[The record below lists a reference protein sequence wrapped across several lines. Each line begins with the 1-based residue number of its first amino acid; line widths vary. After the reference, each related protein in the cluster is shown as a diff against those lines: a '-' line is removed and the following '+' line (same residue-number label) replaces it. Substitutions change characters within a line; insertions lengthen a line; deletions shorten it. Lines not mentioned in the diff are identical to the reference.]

1 MSEPLCPR
9 GSEWRR
15 WDLQVHTPFSA
26 LNNGFGQDFNHYAK
40 TVFETAVENKIAVI
54 GVTDY
59 FCIDGYKR
67 LLALRDDAVSLTDL
81 IGEDHADAAR
91 RILLVPN
98 IELRTSVIV
107 TRPGHSDS
115 RVNFHVLF
123 SEKVDP
129 DTIGEHFLRELKFT
143 AEANPDHVDERWSLT
158 SQNLKALGSR
168 LKTEHKEFQKLSDLY
183 VGMSNAVV
191 SHEEVTK
198 TLERQASRFQDK
210 FLLLTPVDEDLSECS
225 WDGQAHLT
233 RKLFIQ
239 KSHMLLSANG
249 NTRLFGL
256 GLKHASV
263 HDFIKEFKTLKPC
276 VHGSDAHSYD
286 TLFEPAE
293 RRYLWIK
300 ADPTFEGLK
309 QVLHEPEDRVFI
321 GSLPTSLQRASSRPT
336 KVVDSV
342 EITKTPGAG
351 ILEEWFNCSLPL
363 NAELVAIIGNKGN
376 GKSALADVLG
386 LLGNTPRHQSFGFL
400 KADRFRDPKNNKA
413 RHFQASLRWADGSS
427 EGPVSLAADPDAEAV
442 EKVRYVAQNYL
453 EEICNEVGLGKD
465 SRFQAE
471 LQQVIFSHVEDSER
485 LGFETLDQL
494 LEHKSEEVSKGIDI
508 LVGELTEI
516 NASIVAQEERLTA
529 KHRKTLDLQ
538 LAEKR
543 RESDAHDQAKPAPV
557 VKPEDDPGSKQQS
570 QQTTADIEAKR
581 QSLRELEASIRE
593 LKAQDGR
600 LARRKSAAERLS
612 TKLKNLQRQVEVSLS
627 EAAADLSEVGLTR
640 DQIVTFQVVS
650 APIDEVIHQ
659 VDVERAALTAE
670 LDPDR
675 PDSRE
680 SRRAATEKGIENL
693 QESLSAPHRL
703 YQEYLQQ
710 LKEWEAAR
718 GDILGSAHQPGTIR
732 FLEQAIRDLDGAPKE
747 LRALAKARDRK
758 ALEILREKQRL
769 RKYYEDYYGSVQEF
783 LSSHH
788 LAASDT
794 FKVTFTVTIVQSGF
808 AESFLGQINQ
818 RKLGYFAGVEEGA
831 AALKRLT
838 DSTDW
843 NSGRSTIRF
852 ARQVVARLKN
862 DGGNKRDV
870 HEQLMQGR
878 TVQALYDFIFSFGYL
893 SPIYKLTWDGKGL
906 EQLSPGERGNLLLI
920 FYLLVA
926 RDDIPLV
933 IDQPEENLDN
943 QTVVRTL
950 VPCIK
955 DAKKRR
961 QIVMVTHNPNLAVVC
976 DAEQVIYAEIH
987 KERLNEVSYVGGSIE
1002 DPVINQRIV
1011 DVLEGTRPAFDK
1023 RDARYQP

>member
-67 LLALRDDAVSLTDL
+67 LLALRDDAASLTDL

-158 SQNLKALGSR
+158 SSNLKALGSR

-263 HDFIKEFKTLKPC
+263 HDFIKEFKTIKPC

-321 GSLPTSLQRASSRPT
+321 GSIPTSLQRASSRPT

-342 EITKTPGAG
+342 EITKTPGAM

-400 KADRFRDPKNNKA
+400 KEDRFRDPKNNKA
-413 RHFQASLRWADGSS
+413 QHFQASLPMLGRW
-427 EGPVSLAADPDAEAV
+427 
-442 EKVRYVAQNYL
+442 
-453 EEICNEVGLGKD
+453 
-465 SRFQAE
+465 
-471 LQQVIFSHVEDSER
+471 
-485 LGFETLDQL
+485 
-494 LEHKSEEVSKGIDI
+494 
-508 LVGELTEI
+508 
-516 NASIVAQEERLTA
+516 
-529 KHRKTLDLQ
+529 
-538 LAEKR
+538 KR
-543 RESDAHDQAKPAPV
+543 
-557 VKPEDDPGSKQQS
+557 
-570 QQTTADIEAKR
+570 
-581 QSLRELEASIRE
+581 
-593 LKAQDGR
+593 
-600 LARRKSAAERLS
+600 
-612 TKLKNLQRQVEVSLS
+612 
-627 EAAADLSEVGLTR
+627 
-640 DQIVTFQVVS
+640 
-650 APIDEVIHQ
+650 
-659 VDVERAALTAE
+659 
-670 LDPDR
+670 
-675 PDSRE
+675 
-680 SRRAATEKGIENL
+680 
-693 QESLSAPHRL
+693 
-703 YQEYLQQ
+703 
-710 LKEWEAAR
+710 
-718 GDILGSAHQPGTIR
+718 
-732 FLEQAIRDLDGAPKE
+732 
-747 LRALAKARDRK
+747 
-758 ALEILREKQRL
+758 
-769 RKYYEDYYGSVQEF
+769 
-783 LSSHH
+783 
-788 LAASDT
+788 
-794 FKVTFTVTIVQSGF
+794 
-808 AESFLGQINQ
+808 
-818 RKLGYFAGVEEGA
+818 
-831 AALKRLT
+831 
-838 DSTDW
+838 
-843 NSGRSTIRF
+843 
-852 ARQVVARLKN
+852 
-862 DGGNKRDV
+862 
-870 HEQLMQGR
+870 
-878 TVQALYDFIFSFGYL
+878 
-893 SPIYKLTWDGKGL
+893 
-906 EQLSPGERGNLLLI
+906 
-920 FYLLVA
+920 
-926 RDDIPLV
+926 
-933 IDQPEENLDN
+933 
-943 QTVVRTL
+943 
-950 VPCIK
+950 
-955 DAKKRR
+955 
-961 QIVMVTHNPNLAVVC
+961 
-976 DAEQVIYAEIH
+976 
-987 KERLNEVSYVGGSIE
+987 
-1002 DPVINQRIV
+1002 
-1011 DVLEGTRPAFDK
+1011 
-1023 RDARYQP
+1023 

>member
-26 LNNGFGQDFNHYAK
+26 LNNGFGQDFDHYAK
-40 TVFETAVENKIAVI
+40 TVFEKAIENKIAVI

-59 FCIDGYKR
+59 FCIDGYKH
-67 LLALRDDAVSLTDL
+67 LLALRDDVASLSAL
-81 IGEDHADAAR
+81 IGEDHAAAAR

-107 TRPGHSDS
+107 TRPGRRDS

-123 SEKVDP
+123 SEEVGP
-129 DTIGEHFLRELKFT
+129 DTLDEHFLRELKFT
-143 AEANPDHVDERWSLT
+143 AEAYADHPDERWSLT
-158 SQNLKALGSR
+158 SPNLEELGSR
-168 LKTEHKEFQKLSDLY
+168 LKTEHKKFQEMSDLY
-183 VGMSNAVV
+183 VGMLNAVV
-191 SHEEVTK
+191 SHEDVTK

-210 FLLLTPVDEDLSECS
+210 FLLMTPADEDLSECS

-233 RKLFIQ
+233 RKLYIQ

-256 GLKHASV
+256 GLKHPSV
-263 HDFIKEFKTLKPC
+263 HDFINEFKTLKPC

-321 GSLPTSLQRASSRPT
+321 GTIPTSLQRASSRPT

-342 EITKTPGAG
+342 EIIKTSGAS

-386 LLGNTPRHQSFGFL
+386 LLGNTRRHQSFGFL
-400 KADRFRDPKNNKA
+400 KEDRFRDPKNNKA
-413 RHFQASLRWADGSS
+413 QHFQASLRWADGNA

-442 EKVRYVAQNYL
+442 EKVRYVPQSYL
-453 EEICNEVGLGKD
+453 EEICNEVGLGKN

-494 LEHKSEEVSKGIDI
+494 LEHKGEEVSKGIDI

-516 NASIVAQEERLTA
+516 NVSIVAQEERLTA

-538 LAEKR
+538 LAERR
-543 RESDAHDQAKPAPV
+543 RESDAHDQAKPTPV

-570 QQTTADIEAKR
+570 QQTTADIEAK
-581 QSLRELEASIRE
+581 QQFLQELEASIRK

-600 LARRKSAAERLS
+600 LARRKSAAERLA
-612 TKLKNLQRQVEVSLS
+612 TKLKNLQRQVETSLS
-627 EAAADLSEVGLTR
+627 EAAVDLSEVGLTR
-640 DQIVTFQVVS
+640 DQILTFQVVS
-650 APIDEVIHQ
+650 APIDEVIRR
-659 VDVERAALTAE
+659 VDIERAVLAAD
-670 LDPDR
+670 LDPAQ

-680 SRRAATEKGIENL
+680 SRRAAAAKEIENL
-693 QESLSAPHRL
+693 QESLSAPQRL

-710 LKEWEAAR
+710 LKEWEAVR
-718 GDILGSAHQPGTIR
+718 DDILGSTQQPGTIR
-732 FLEQAIRDLDGAPKE
+732 FLVQAILDLDGAPKE
-747 LRALAKARDRK
+747 LRSLTKARDRK

-769 RKYYEDYYGSVQEF
+769 RKYYEGYYRSVQEF
-783 LSSHH
+783 LSSHP
-788 LAASDT
+788 LAASDA
-794 FKVTFTVTIVQSGF
+794 FKVTFAVTIVQSRF
-808 AESFLGQINQ
+808 AESFFRQINQ
-818 RKLGYFAGVEEGA
+818 RKLGYFAGVKEGE

-843 NSGRSTIRF
+843 NSCLSTIRF
-852 ARQVVARLKN
+852 ARQVVACLKN
-862 DGGNKRDV
+862 DGGNERDV
-870 HEQLMQGR
+870 HEQLVQGL
-878 TVQALYDFIFSFGYL
+878 TVQALYDFIFSFEYL
-893 SPIYKLTWDGKGL
+893 SPIYRLTWEGKGL

-920 FYLLVA
+920 FYLLVD

-987 KERLNEVSYVGGSIE
+987 KEHLNEVLYVGGSIE